1 MRNLIAQLRTDIQPF
16 AVHAML
22 VQRFHPHRLKRAGA
36 DMQGDMAELH
46 TTLAQRRQQR
56 LGEMQPSGRRRY
68 RAGLACKHSLVAIT
82 VVAPALTGNEIRRAK
97 CRESVGQYVMASVG
111 AVELKKKH

>member
-1 MRNLIAQLRTDIQPF
+1 MRISDWSSDVCSSDLAVVQRRFQCAYHRRADRNHPATGLARMRNLIAQLRTDIQPF

-46 TTLAQRRQQR
+46 TPLAQDRT
-56 LGEMQPSGRRRY
+56 S
-68 RAGLACKHSLVAIT
+68 
-82 VVAPALTGNEIRRAK
+82 
-97 CRESVGQYVMASVG
+97 
-111 AVELKKKH
+111 AV